1 MVVCREKVSTY
12 YHIFN
17 LIEPAKLE
25 DLSCYKTD
33 LQQVF
38 GMLKYRKDKEKLI
51 DYINKNKDYFSNL
64 TEESYDAIKV
74 FLKSEKIIKDIR
86 KDDKT
91 GGINMCQA
99 LEELY
104 QDGKN
109 DGRKNVIRE
118 LLREGLITVQVAAE
132 KLGIPVSE
140 LSSLD
145 Q

>member
-1 MVVCREKVSTY
+1 MTIVLYYGENGEWDASRDLYGLLGIEENQREYLRPYISNYK
-12 YHIFN
+12 IN

-25 DLSCYKTD
+25 NLSCYKTD

-91 GGINMCQA
+91 GG
-99 LEELY
+99 
-104 QDGKN
+104 
-109 DGRKNVIRE
+109 
-118 LLREGLITVQVAAE
+118 TVQVAAE
-132 KLGIPVSE
+132 KLGIPVAE

>member
-1 MVVCREKVSTY
+1 MIVYYEKVSAY

-17 LIEPAKLE
+17 CHLCCMMQLTTLSRILIEPAKLE

-38 GMLKYRKDKEKLI
+38 GMLKYRKDKEKLV

-64 TEESYDAIKV
+64 TEKSYDAIKV

-91 GGINMCQA
+91 GGYY
-99 LEELY
+99 EE
-104 QDGKN
+104 
-109 DGRKNVIRE
+109 V
-118 LLREGLITVQVAAE
+118 
-132 KLGIPVSE
+132 
-140 LSSLD
+140 
-145 Q
+145 

>member
-1 MVVCREKVSTY
+1 MTIVLYYGESGEWDASRDLYGLLGIEENQREYLIPYISNYK
-12 YHIFN
+12 IN

-91 GGINMCQA
+91 GG
-99 LEELY
+99 
-104 QDGKN
+104 
-109 DGRKNVIRE
+109 
-118 LLREGLITVQVAAE
+118 TVQVAAE
-132 KLGIPVSE
+132 KLGIPVAE
-140 LSSLD
+140 PSSLD